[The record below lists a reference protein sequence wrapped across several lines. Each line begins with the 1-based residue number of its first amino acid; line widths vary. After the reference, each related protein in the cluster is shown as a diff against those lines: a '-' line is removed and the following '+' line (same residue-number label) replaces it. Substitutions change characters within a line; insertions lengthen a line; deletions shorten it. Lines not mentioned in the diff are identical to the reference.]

1 MKDFRPD
8 SRQDLVGEFVNNRL
22 TNTVNVLVVL
32 VVTALNVFLLYALFW
47 G

>member
-8 SRQDLVGEFVNNRL
+8 SRQDFIGELVNNCL
-22 TNTVNVLVVL
+22 TNTVNVLVAL